1 MKNKNTKITHIV
13 ESLISEKMNEC
24 SVKSACIAKIYIIQ
38 RPKPWVKLKVKDKY
52 WTYLMIL

>member
-1 MKNKNTKITHIV
+1 MNNKNTKITHIV

-24 SVKSACIAKIYIIQ
+24 SVKSACIAKIYIIK

-52 WTYLMIL
+52 